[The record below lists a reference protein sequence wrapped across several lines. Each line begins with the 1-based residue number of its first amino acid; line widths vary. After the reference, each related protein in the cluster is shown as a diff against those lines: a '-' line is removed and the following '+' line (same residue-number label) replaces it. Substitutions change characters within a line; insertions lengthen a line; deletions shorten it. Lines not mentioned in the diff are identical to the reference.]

1 MYSVLLMFHVLAATI
16 WTGGHIVL
24 CTVVLPKALKKG
36 SPQTLL
42 EFESVY
48 EKVGMPALITLI
60 ITGSGLAYQ
69 LLPDVRLW
77 FAWDLGVSRSILL
90 KLILLSLTVC
100 LALNA
105 RFRVIPM
112 LSTNNLL
119 LMAWHIISVTILSI
133 LFVVIGVSF
142 RAGWFL

>member
-1 MYSVLLMFHVLAATI
+1 MYNVLLLFHVLAATI

-24 CTVVLPKALKKG
+24 CTVVLPKAIQKE

-48 EKVGMPALITLI
+48 EKVGIPALITLI

-69 LLPDVRLW
+69 ILPDVSLW
-77 FAWDLGVSRSILL
+77 FALDLGVSRSILL
-90 KLILLSLTVC
+90 KLVLLSLTTC

-105 RFRVIPM
+105 RFRVIPK
-112 LSTNNLL
+112 LSNDNLK
-119 LMAWHIISVTILSI
+119 LMAWHIVLVTLLSI
-133 LFVVIGVSF
+133 MFVVIGVSF